1 MGGCWRVARVSAHA
15 ESIIMSVYAF
25 IFARGGSK
33 RIPEKNLRCLGGKT
47 LLEWSI
53 DLGQKISQIERIFV
67 STDCPKIA
75 QVAEERSVSIIER
88 PSTLAQD
95 DSPEW
100 LSWRHAVEHVTDR
113 VGQFDV
119 FISLP
124 TTSPL
129 RQESDV
135 LACLTKLD
143 CDTDIVV
150 TVTEPRRSPWFNM
163 VKSDEKNNLSLLYS
177 ENCVEENGRLEIY
190 DMTTVAYVTR
200 PSYILKNKQIWDGRV
215 RGVKI
220 PPERAVDIDTPLDFA
235 FAASIVSQKSSK

>member
-1 MGGCWRVARVSAHA
+1 MN
-15 ESIIMSVYAF
+15 VYAF

-33 RIPEKNLRCLGGKT
+33 RIPDKNLRCLGGRK
-47 LLEWSI
+47 LLQWSI
-53 DLGQKISQIERIFV
+53 DLGQKIPQIERIFV

-75 QVAEERSVSIIER
+75 QVAEENGVSVIER
-88 PSTLAQD
+88 PSYLVQD

-113 VGQFDV
+113 LGQFDV

-129 RQESDV
+129 RAESDV
-135 LACLTKLD
+135 LACLEKLD
-143 CDTDIVV
+143 CETDIVV

-163 VKSDEKNNLSLLYS
+163 VKSDENDNLSLLCS
-177 ENCVEENGRLEIY
+177 GHCIDGIETLETY

-200 PSYILKNKQIWDGRV
+200 PSYILENEQIWDGRV

-220 PPERAVDIDTPLDFA
+220 PPERGVDIDTPLDLA
-235 FAASIVSQKSSK
+235 FAASIVSQKASN